1 MGDTLGFAVIDGRD
15 VLLGSAEAPLEQVDD
30 ATVEG
35 SRVTEVAGWQVLGF
49 ADVAQRQQDV
59 VSLRVPVSEDPADGS
74 IRTQDGSTGYVFTPT
89 LIYHVATDTFTDT
102 ADGTVYRP
110 NSTGNFESADGDVL
124 IPGWRVPVGFSNF
137 TAMVTDPRLVVPFIE
152 IFIWT
157 FVFAGLSVL
166 TTFVL
171 GIFLAVTFNDTRMG
185 GRRFYRSMLILPY
198 AFPGFLSALVWGG
211 MLNERFGFVNQVLL
225 GGAEIPWLTDPT
237 LAKVSVLMLNLWLG
251 FPYMFLIATGALQAI
266 PGDILEAAKID
277 GANRWQTFHRITLPY
292 VLVVVAPLLV
302 ASFAFNFNNFAVI
315 YMLTGGGPNYVGTP
329 YVIGH
334 TDILISM
341 AYSVAFESGN
351 KQYGVASALSLLIF
365 ILVGTISWLGLRR
378 TRRLEEI

>member
-1 MGDTLGFAVIDGRD
+1 
-15 VLLGSAEAPLEQVDD
+15 
-30 ATVEG
+30 
-35 SRVTEVAGWQVLGF
+35 
-49 ADVAQRQQDV
+49 
-59 VSLRVPVSEDPADGS
+59 
-74 IRTQDGSTGYVFTPT
+74 
-89 LIYHVATDTFTDT
+89 
-102 ADGTVYRP
+102 
-110 NSTGNFESADGDVL
+110 
-124 IPGWRVPVGFSNF
+124 
-137 TAMVTDPRLVVPFIE
+137 
-152 IFIWT
+152 
-157 FVFAGLSVL
+157 
-166 TTFVL
+166 
-171 GIFLAVTFNDTRMG
+171 
-185 GRRFYRSMLILPY
+185 
-198 AFPGFLSALVWGG
+198 

-302 ASFAFNFNNFAVI
+302 ASFAFNFNNFTVI

-365 ILVGTISWLGLRR
+365 ILVGTISWLGFRR